1 MNEKQ
6 LEVSIESVKG
16 LLIDGYNNYEKSL
29 QRRQGDS
36 RYWDGYIRG
45 IQHVLEMHDQWKLNS
60 VVSLAYSL
68 RC

>member
-1 MNEKQ
+1 MNEKP
-6 LEVSIESVKG
+6 LKVSIESIKG

-45 IQHVLEMHDQWKLNS
+45 IQHVLEMHGQ
-60 VVSLAYSL
+60 
-68 RC
+68 